1 MSVSLDGGLLD
12 EVRGVAAAAAVR
24 ILRVYHTPFEVERKA
39 DASPLTEA
47 DLASHRTIVEGLR
60 DLTPRIPVLSEES
73 TEVGFATRSGWTR
86 YWLVDPLDGTKD
98 FVNRN
103 GEFTVNIA
111 LIEGH
116 APVLGV
122 VAVPVTGVAYAAAC
136 GLGAHRHDA
145 DGVTRLGVR
154 APAARPWR
162 VAASRSHADARTEG
176 FIRNLGPSE
185 RISIGS
191 SLKFCLLAE
200 GGVDI
205 YPRFGPTCEWDT
217 AAAPMRGGTGGG
229 TGDRRRAR
237 AASLQHRGIAPEPVL
252 PGRSAIGT
260 WTGAN
265 FCPTE
270 SADPGRRPDE
280 DVHAKLGSEWV
291 FGTENPL

>member
-1 MSVSLDGGLLD
+1 MRAKLERGVLD
-12 EVRGVAAAAAVR
+12 EVRGIAAAAAAR
-24 ILRVYHTPFEVERKA
+24 ILRVYHTPFEVGRKA
-39 DASPLTEA
+39 DESPLTEA

-60 DLTPRIPVLSEES
+60 DLSPRIPVLSEES

-122 VAVPVTGVAYAAAC
+122 VAVPVTGVAYTAAR

-162 VAASRSHADARTEG
+162 VAASRSHADARTEA

-191 SLKFCLLAE
+191 SLKFCLLA
-200 GGVDI
+200 GGGIDI

-217 AAAPMRGGTGGG
+217 AAAQCVVEQAGGRVTDVGLEPLRYNTGESLLNPYFLAF
-229 TGDRRRAR
+229 GDPAVDWREF
-237 AASLQHRGIAPEPVL
+237 LPDGI
-252 PGRSAIGT
+252 GRSGPET
-260 WTGAN
+260 
-265 FCPTE
+265 
-270 SADPGRRPDE
+270 
-280 DVHAKLGSEWV
+280 
-291 FGTENPL
+291 